1 MLQHR
6 AFKIT
11 SYMQSMLCLMS
22 QNLVFNETSSLLKEL
37 LNISLSAKQCQRVS
51 QWYGDQ
57 INPIINANQIDF
69 IPQLSPPK
77 KDDICYVMMDV
88 CCIHVM
94 TGGKRIN

>member
-1 MLQHR
+1 MLQHS

-11 SYMQSMLCLMS
+11 TYMQSMICLIS
-22 QNLVFNETSSLLKEL
+22 QYVVFNETSSLLKEL
-37 LNISLSAKQCQRVS
+37 LNISLSAKQCQRAS

-69 IPQLSPPK
+69 IPQLSPSK

-88 CCIHVM
+88 YCIPVM